1 MFQIERRSQ
10 VAIMKHFNVSIS
22 GKLPEEISEEALNL
36 FDSRNLKSK

>member
-22 GKLPEEISEEALNL
+22 GKLPEEISEALNL
-36 FDSRNLKSK
+36 FDSRNLRSK